1 MQKII
6 QRINLFS
13 ILIAVLAFFL
23 GWQLG
28 HKDVSLKWDS
38 YRFKFNVV
46 NEQIPP
52 NLNLDF
58 KLFWD
63 TWNLVSNH
71 YIDKKAI
78 DPQKMYYGAISGM
91 VASLGDPYTVFLP
104 PEEQKSS
111 QEDLGGSFEGVG
123 MELGFNKDKRLVV
136 ISPLDGT
143 PAKNAGI
150 KPGDLILKINDKDTF
165 NISLPDAVKLIRGDK
180 GTRVDLTIFRDG
192 DKDPKV
198 FTLTRDTIIVK
209 SVQLDFKN
217 TTSGKKIA
225 VIKITIRAAISG
237 SSAYFWEARK

>member
-1 MQKII
+1 MKV
-6 QRINLFS
+6 F
-13 ILIAVLAFFL
+13 LIAILTFLL
-23 GWQLG
+23 GWQIG
-28 HKDVSLKWDS
+28 HRDVALSWANYHPSVSVSDKTVPN
-38 YRFKFNVV
+38 NVNV
-46 NEQIPP
+46 
-52 NLNLDF
+52 DF
-58 KLFWD
+58 RLFWD
-63 TWNLVSNH
+63 TWDLLSKT

-180 GTRVDLTIFRDG
+180 GT
-192 DKDPKV
+192 
-198 FTLTRDTIIVK
+198 
-209 SVQLDFKN
+209 
-217 TTSGKKIA
+217 
-225 VIKITIRAAISG
+225 
-237 SSAYFWEARK
+237 